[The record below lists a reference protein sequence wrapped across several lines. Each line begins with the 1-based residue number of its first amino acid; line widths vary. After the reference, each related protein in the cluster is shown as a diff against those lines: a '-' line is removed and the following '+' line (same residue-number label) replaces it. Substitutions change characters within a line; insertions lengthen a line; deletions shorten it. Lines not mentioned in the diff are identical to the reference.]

1 MPFRHRLLPLVA
13 ALGALT
19 VLPTHATARAPLPHL
34 ALKRSEPAA
43 DSRLD
48 RAPDRITLWFT
59 ARPQV
64 AFTTIRIA
72 SATGAVAVDSIVADT
87 GFAIR
92 GRVTRPLPAG
102 DYRVI
107 WRTASA
113 DGHPISGEFAFSV
126 AAGIGDTGSAAPAP
140 GIAASQSPAVSVPP
154 ETVSEYRTARWME
167 FVALL
172 TVLGVLGFRHA
183 TLPPLASRGV
193 STADAADRARR
204 LGQSALVLY
213 FVAAMVRLYSEAA
226 ALASRATALSTDTL
240 VPLLRATTWGFGWLA
255 GFVGAL
261 VLLVGW
267 ALSKR
272 SLAVGTPIALTGA
285 LGMVLSPALSGHA
298 ASSPSFV
305 LSITLDIVH
314 IAAAGLWV
322 GTLIMVLVVGI
333 PAMRR
338 LTDGNPDAAVSALV
352 SSFHPLALFCA
363 PLVVLAGLGTS
374 WLRLGDLGAL
384 TGTQYGQTLLYK
396 LALFAVV
403 AGFGAYNSLRARKR
417 LGTPQGT
424 AHFRRTAALELVFAA
439 LVLAATTQ
447 LVTAPVPV
455 GMVSP

>member
-19 VLPTHATARAPLPHL
+19 VLPTHAPARAPLPHL
-34 ALKRSEPAA
+34 ALKGSEPAA

-72 SATGAVAVDSIVADT
+72 SATGEVAVDSIVADT
-87 GFAIR
+87 GYAIR
-92 GRVTRPLPAG
+92 GRIARSLPVG
-102 DYRVI
+102 DYRVV

-126 AAGIGDTGSAAPAP
+126 AAGIGDTANAPAP
-140 GIAASQSPAVSVPP
+140 GLPASQSPAVSVPP

-193 STADAADRARR
+193 ATADAADRARR

-226 ALASRATALSTDTL
+226 ALTSRATALSIDTL

-261 VLLVGW
+261 MLLGGW

-298 ASSPSFV
+298 ASSPNFM
-305 LSITLDIVH
+305 LSITLDMVH

-403 AGFGAYNSLRARKR
+403 AGLGAYNSLRARKR

-455 GMVSP
+455 GMAHP

>member
-1 MPFRHRLLPLVA
+1 MPFRHRVLPLVA
-13 ALGALT
+13 ALGALAT
-19 VLPTHATARAPLPHL
+19 LPAHSPATPRPPHL
-34 ALKRSEPAA
+34 ALKGSEPAA

-48 RAPDRITLWFT
+48 QAPTRIRLWFT

-64 AFTTIRIA
+64 AFTAIRIA
-72 SATGAVAVDSIVADT
+72 TATGEVAVDSIVADT
-87 GFAIR
+87 GLAIR
-92 GRVTRPLPAG
+92 GRITRPLSPG
-102 DYRVI
+102 DHRVI

-113 DGHPISGEFAFSV
+113 DGHPISGEFTFTVTAAADTATPAV
-126 AAGIGDTGSAAPAP
+126 ASPAPA
-140 GIAASQSPAVSVPP
+140 AQSPAVSVSG

-193 STADAADRARR
+193 PTADAADRARR

-213 FVAAMVRLYSEAA
+213 FVAVMVRLYAEAA

-240 VPLLRATTWGFGWLA
+240 LPLLRATTWGFGWLA
-255 GFVGAL
+255 GFFGAI
-261 VLLVGW
+261 VLLTGW
-267 ALSKR
+267 VLSKR
-272 SLAVGTPIALTGA
+272 TPALGTPLALTGV

-298 ASSPSFV
+298 ASSNSFV
-305 LSITLDIVH
+305 LSITLDMVH
-314 IAAAGLWV
+314 IGAAGLWL
-322 GTLIMVLVVGI
+322 GTLVMVLVVGI

-374 WLRLGDLGAL
+374 WLRLGGIGAL
-384 TGTQYGQTLLYK
+384 TGTPYGQTLLYK
-396 LALFAVV
+396 VALFAVV
-403 AGFGAYNSLRARKR
+403 AGLGAYNALRARKR
-417 LGTPQGT
+417 LGTAQGT
-424 AHFRRTAALELVFAA
+424 THFRRTAALELVFAA
-439 LVLAATTQ
+439 MVLAATTQ

-455 GMVSP
+455 GMVNP